1 MTEWDKNKARSNF
14 QKHGVSFTEG
24 LSVLDDPF
32 SITIADPK
40 HSIGEA
46 RFLTIG
52 YSNRYRILV
61 VSYTERNDNVRVIS
75 ARPATPGERRTYEQ
89 NL

>member
-1 MTEWDKNKARSNF
+1 MTEWDKDKARSNL
-14 QKHGVSFTEG
+14 QKHGVSFVEG
-24 LSVLDDPF
+24 ITTLDDPF
-32 SITIADPK
+32 SITIDDPK

-52 YSNRYRILV
+52 YSNRYRMLV
-61 VSYTERNDNVRVIS
+61 VSYTERNETVRLIS
-75 ARPATPGERRTYEQ
+75 ARPATPQERRMYEQ